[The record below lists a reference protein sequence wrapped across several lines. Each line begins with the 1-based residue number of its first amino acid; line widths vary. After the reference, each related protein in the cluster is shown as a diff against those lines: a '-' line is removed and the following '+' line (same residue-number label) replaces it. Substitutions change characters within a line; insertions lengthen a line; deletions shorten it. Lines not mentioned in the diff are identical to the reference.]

1 MLGVDSFSKDAMAEM
16 RKVRLRELITKFQ
29 NAYAA
34 IRDQI
39 DSVEKLTAFKVEKE
53 MQDDARFFQKF
64 MDSVNSR

>member
-39 DSVEKLTAFKVEKE
+39 ESVEKLTAFKVEKE